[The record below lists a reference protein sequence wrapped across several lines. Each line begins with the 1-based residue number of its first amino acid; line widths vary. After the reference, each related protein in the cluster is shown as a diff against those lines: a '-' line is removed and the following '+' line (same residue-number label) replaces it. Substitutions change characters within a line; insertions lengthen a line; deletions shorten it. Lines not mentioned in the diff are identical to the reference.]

1 VNSVFALLDRES
13 KIDPLAKSGKTLK
26 VVKGEVEL
34 QHISF
39 TYPTRPTV
47 PIFQDLSLTVHA
59 GKTVALVGESGSGK
73 STIISLI
80 EHFYD
85 PDSGQILIDG
95 IDIKQFQVRWL
106 RQQIGLVSQEP
117 ILFNTTIRENISYGR
132 DDVVPDTE
140 IEAASKVA
148 NAHKFITALPD
159 GFNTTVGERGV
170 QLSGG
175 QKQRVAIA
183 RAIVKDPKILLL
195 DEATSALDAESEH
208 VVQEAL
214 DRVMVHR
221 STIVVAH
228 RLSTIRNADVIAVV
242 KNGTIVEQ
250 GKHAELMAKQGG
262 AYSALVMLH
271 LSAT

>member
-1 VNSVFALLDRES
+1 MNVSCSFLR
-13 KIDPLAKSGKTLK
+13 
-26 VVKGEVEL
+26 GEGQNGWYLHLYGV
-34 QHISF
+34 Q
-39 TYPTRPTV
+39 
-47 PIFQDLSLTVHA
+47 
-59 GKTVALVGESGSGK
+59 TVALVGESGSGK
-73 STIISLI
+73 STVISLM
-80 EHFYD
+80 ERFYD
-85 PDSGQILIDG
+85 PDGGRILIDG

-117 ILFNTTIRENISYGR
+117 ILFNTTIRANIAYGR
-132 DDVVPDTE
+132 DDAVPDTE
-140 IEAASKVA
+140 IEAATKAS
-148 NAHKFITALPD
+148 NAHKFITALPE

-214 DRVMVHR
+214 DRVMIHR

-242 KNGTIVEQ
+242 KDGTIVEQ
-250 GKHAELMAKQGG
+250 GKHDELMSKEGS
-262 AYSALVMLH
+262 AYAALVRLH